1 MRGKKLSI
9 GLKAALAIF
18 AINLLM
24 ANARAATT
32 KILHAFGTNEGNDAE
47 GVVRDAAGNLYG
59 TQHGA
64 SGCGTL
70 YELTPTTGGEW
81 EENLLYVFADGG
93 DCYPNQN
100 LLLDSA
106 GNIYGTTNAS
116 PDDSTG
122 GVYELSPTASG
133 AWQFTVVYNLSQ
145 GQGLYADAGL
155 IRDAAGNLYSTASA
169 GGASNAGSVYELS
182 PVAGGGWT
190 ETTLFSFDGGDGS
203 SPLSGGVFDAAG
215 NIYGTNWA
223 GGAYTGGNAWRL
235 TPHADGTWTET
246 VLHNFT
252 GDDGYLPQ
260 VRNGLVFDS
269 AGNLYGTA
277 EYGGRYGHGVVF
289 ELSPTVSGSWTEKVL
304 LNFNGTNGGGPWWG
318 LVFDTFGNLYGESAG
333 GGANGDGV
341 VFELSPGADGSWT
354 NLVLHSFTGGGDGS
368 NPNGGLI
375 IDSEGNLYGTT
386 TSGGTY
392 GNGTVFE
399 ITP

>member
-1 MRGKKLSI
+1 
-9 GLKAALAIF
+9 
-18 AINLLM
+18 
-24 ANARAATT
+24 
-32 KILHAFGTNEGNDAE
+32 
-47 GVVRDAAGNLYG
+47 
-59 TQHGA
+59 
-64 SGCGTL
+64 
-70 YELTPTTGGEW
+70 
-81 EENLLYVFADGG
+81 
-93 DCYPNQN
+93 
-100 LLLDSA
+100 
-106 GNIYGTTNAS
+106 
-116 PDDSTG
+116 
-122 GVYELSPTASG
+122 
-133 AWQFTVVYNLSQ
+133 
-145 GQGLYADAGL
+145 
-155 IRDAAGNLYSTASA
+155 
-169 GGASNAGSVYELS
+169 
-182 PVAGGGWT
+182 
-190 ETTLFSFDGGDGS
+190 
-203 SPLSGGVFDAAG
+203 
-215 NIYGTNWA
+215 
-223 GGAYTGGNAWRL
+223 
-235 TPHADGTWTET
+235 